1 MQGVGLGC
9 ATQSQSTPLSG
20 DIDPHRTIHGI
31 AQKRKLNGAICV
43 ALGVQEAIAG
53 HHKGAWVQVVG
64 HVADAAHP
72 KIDRYFHFRSPA
84 APRTTVPGS
93 MVKVS
98 PGLTKTCSVN
108 TYKQSHVQC
117 CVPTPAPL
125 LSDTNTVSR
134 EDTVGQP
141 QASPAESPWA
151 NADADPKKAHAQNA
165 RSDSMVQNYKHKYR
179 HVILYA
185 QTT

>member
-72 KIDRYFHFRSPA
+72 KIDRHFHFRSPLA
-84 APRTTVPGS
+84 CRPEDHGPRIDGQG
-93 MVKVS
+93 VS
-98 PGLTKTCSVN
+98 WIDKNLFR
-108 TYKQSHVQC
+108 QHVQ
-117 CVPTPAPL
+117 AI
-125 LSDTNTVSR
+125 
-134 EDTVGQP
+134 
-141 QASPAESPWA
+141 
-151 NADADPKKAHAQNA
+151 A
-165 RSDSMVQNYKHKYR
+165 RPMLRSHTCAIV
-179 HVILYA
+179 V
-185 QTT
+185 